1 MRYEFQYYTTEGR
14 VKKINQDAI
23 FLMQA
28 ETEKGNVLF
37 AAVSDGM
44 GGLAR
49 GEEASARMNRALSA
63 WFEKELPDLIYGQMT
78 MDNFKKSMM
87 KTIYS
92 ACSEIM
98 KYANGFG
105 AECGTTLAGILLFE
119 GIAYIVNV
127 GDSRIY
133 IKHENL
139 RQITK
144 DQTYVQREIDLGR
157 MTVEEAK
164 THKMRSILLQ
174 CVGASDVVIP
184 DWYQEQIESGDMI
197 LLCSDG
203 FRHIVGIDAMNT
215 YLSNL
220 STEDEMHEVLETI
233 AEKSMKAG
241 ERDNITAILIK
252 AVNDA

>member
-1 MRYEFQYYTTEGR
+1 MRYVFEYYTTEGR
-14 VKKINQDAI
+14 VKKINQDAV

-49 GEEASARMNRALSA
+49 GEEASARMNRALAA
-63 WFEKELPDLIYGQMT
+63 WFENELPDLVYGDLT
-78 MDNFKKSMM
+78 MGNFKKSMM
-87 KTIYS
+87 KAVYS

-105 AECGTTLAGILLFE
+105 AECGTTLAGILLLE

-133 IKHENL
+133 IKHESL

-157 MTVEEAK
+157 MTEEEAK

-184 DWYQEQIESGDMI
+184 DWYQEQVEEGDMI

-203 FRHIVGIDAMNT
+203 FRHIVGAEAMDT

-220 STEDEMHEVLETI
+220 STEEEMQKVLETI

-252 AVNDA
+252 VVGDA

>member
-1 MRYEFQYYTTEGR
+1 MQFLINYYTTEGR
-14 VKKINQDAI
+14 VKKVNQDAI
-23 FLMQA
+23 FIMQA
-28 ETEKGNVLF
+28 DTDMGPVLF

-49 GEEASARMNRALSA
+49 GEEASARMNRALA
-63 WFEKELPDLIYGQMT
+63 EWFEKELPDLIYDDFNMNQ
-78 MDNFKKSMM
+78 FKKSMM

-105 AECGTTLAGILLFE
+105 AECGTTLVGILIFE
-119 GIAYIVNV
+119 HNGYIVNV
-127 GDSRIY
+127 GDSRVY
-133 IKHENL
+133 IKHDHL

-157 MTVEEAK
+157 MTEEEAK
-164 THKMRSILLQ
+164 NHKMRSILLQ

-184 DWYQEQIESGDMI
+184 DWYQEEVRPGDVI

-203 FRHIVGIDAMNT
+203 FRHIVSLETMDK
-215 YLSNL
+215 LFNL
-220 STEDEMHEVLETI
+220 SDDQMEVVLKTI
-233 AEKSMKAG
+233 AEKSMQAG
-241 ERDNITAILIK
+241 ERDNISAILIK
-252 AVNDA
+252 AVDYA